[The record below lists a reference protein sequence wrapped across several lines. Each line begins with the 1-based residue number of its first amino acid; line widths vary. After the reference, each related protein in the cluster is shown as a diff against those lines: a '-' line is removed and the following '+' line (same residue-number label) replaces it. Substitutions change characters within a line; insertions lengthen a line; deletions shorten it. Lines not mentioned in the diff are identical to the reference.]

1 MADYQSLLTR
11 AVANLPPSSPAAS
24 RQAIYDR
31 ARRALVTQLRSL
43 RPPLPE
49 SDIAREESS
58 LDKAIAAVEANFTP
72 ADAPPGSGAA
82 PLPPPLASSPTA
94 SAAKSPPPSGART
107 PTAPVGKAPSAAAAH
122 PEALAHPQPS
132 PAAPHSSS
140 RSTPTTPGAAAS
152 PGYGPPPAPVRPAP
166 PTGAAAPYR
175 VGPQATRPGAPGTA
189 FSTLAEP
196 RPAPARPSAAGGA
209 ARPNL
214 SPASGRSVVPP
225 RGEADGAKPPP
236 IQVALPNTDGAAAAP
251 PVVAAVADEDTP
263 ATANLAS
270 VAPGDRTS
278 PIESPGAPPITAN
291 RAEDADDEAP
301 ALEPVFNDVTPRP
314 EAEGARPVAPSA
326 PVEKRRAWPWAALAV
341 VFGIVLSVAVVAIV
355 MRQKPQDLAIHPPAP
370 PTETAQAPAKIA
382 QRAQPSAQGE
392 SPPPAAVPPA
402 AAPPAAAQGEGQPQA
417 AQPAAGGGAP
427 SDAQSHAPAEAPTE
441 TTLPTAARAAM
452 LIASADNPQ
461 KPVVNL
467 GSTVWSTIPA
477 PQDQPSGV
485 AVQAEADIPD
495 LKMHASMILRK
506 NGDPTLQATHTI
518 DLKFTFQEGAPFKG
532 FKDVGLPQTRKL
544 ELGCFRSA
552 ERGQGQGRRR
562 LFPVRARQGRR
573 GRRPKPRP
581 HADAGLVRF
590 PAAAQRRTHRQ
601 ARLPEVV
608 RRRRDAAKGV

>member
-49 SDIAREESS
+49 SDIAREETS
-58 LDKAIAAVEANFTP
+58 LDKAIAAVEANFAP
-72 ADAPPGSGAA
+72 ADAPPGANAA
-82 PLPPPLASSPTA
+82 PPPASSPA
-94 SAAKSPPPSGART
+94 APAAKSPPSGARA
-107 PTAPVGKAPSAAAAH
+107 PTAPVGRAPFAAAH
-122 PEALAHPQPS
+122 PETAAQPQPS
-132 PAAPHSSS
+132 PAAAHSPS
-140 RSTPTTPGAAAS
+140 RSAPTTPVAGSS

-166 PTGAAAPYR
+166 PTGAAAPSR
-175 VGPQATRPGAPGTA
+175 TGPQPARPSAPGTA
-189 FSTLAEP
+189 FSTLLEP
-196 RPAPARPSAAGGA
+196 RPAPARPSAAVGA
-209 ARPNL
+209 ARPSV
-214 SPASGRSVVPP
+214 SPASGRPVVPP

-236 IQVALPNTDGAAAAP
+236 IQVALPNADGAAAP
-251 PVVAAVADEDTP
+251 PVIAAVADEDTP

-278 PIESPGAPPITAN
+278 PINSPDAPPISAN

-301 ALEPVFNDVTPRP
+301 ALEPVFNDVIPRP
-314 EAEGARPVAPSA
+314 DAEGARPVAPSA

-341 VFGIVLSVAVVAIV
+341 VFGIVLSVAVIAIV

-402 AAPPAAAQGEGQPQA
+402 AVPPAAVPRAPPPAAAQGAGQPQA

-506 NGDPTLQATHTI
+506 NSDPTLQATHTI

-544 ELGCFRSA
+544 ELGRFRSA
-552 ERGQGQGRRR
+552 ERG
-562 LFPVRARQGRR
+562 
-573 GRRPKPRP
+573 
-581 HADAGLVRF
+581 
-590 PAAAQRRTHRQ
+590 
-601 ARLPEVV
+601 
-608 RRRRDAAKGV
+608 